1 MRWLALD
8 VGTRRV
14 GVAVCDAGE
23 TVTTPLA
30 ALTFGSAEQLAV
42 RVAALAGE
50 REIGGIVVGLPVT
63 LAAASRGEQRVRAV
77 VAALARL
84 VAVPVVTVDERG
96 TTAVAEERLR
106 EAGVPA
112 RRLRSVVDSVAA
124 QVILDDFLARRKRSG

>member
-30 ALTFGSAEQLAV
+30 ALAFGSAEQLAA